1 MRGKLGCLRGLRP
14 LGRNSAGAIRKQ
26 SNFRIDIC
34 PEMHA
39 TTKMAIAIM
48 DISDIIEMICL
59 HPQHKN
65 TFLLSKGSDVPILS
79 LAYWPSAKDLE
90 LDDSQ
95 YRALQMAL
103 TKEFAVIQGP
113 PGTGKTYIGL
123 KVR

>member
-1 MRGKLGCLRGLRP
+1 ML
-14 LGRNSAGAIRKQ
+14 
-26 SNFRIDIC
+26 
-34 PEMHA
+34 A
-39 TTKMAIAIM
+39 TAKMAIAIL
-48 DISDIIEMICL
+48 DISDIIEMTCL

-65 TFLLSKGSDVPILS
+65 TFLPSKGSDVPILS

-123 KVR
+123 KVRENVKNS

>member
-1 MRGKLGCLRGLRP
+1 
-14 LGRNSAGAIRKQ
+14 
-26 SNFRIDIC
+26 
-34 PEMHA
+34 
-39 TTKMAIAIM
+39 MAIAPFL
-48 DISDIIEMICL
+48 DISDIIEMTCL
-59 HPQHKN
+59 YPQHKN

-123 KVR
+123 KVRENVQK